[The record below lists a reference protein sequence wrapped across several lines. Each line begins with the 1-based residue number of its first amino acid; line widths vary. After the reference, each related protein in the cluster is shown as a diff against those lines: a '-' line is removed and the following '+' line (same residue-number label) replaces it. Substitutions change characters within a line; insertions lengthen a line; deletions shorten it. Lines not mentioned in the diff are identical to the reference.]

1 MACACSAGGTSPGSC
16 TKSGEMRRQEL
27 PGSVQCSAR
36 FVENWIK
43 GLEDMRHPGGDI
55 EGDLDV
61 GAGGLPREAEGVV
74 EEKIVTLID
83 IANTPASDNT
93 SASY

>member
-1 MACACSAGGTSPGSC
+1 M
-16 TKSGEMRRQEL
+16 Q
-27 PGSVQCSAR
+27 
-36 FVENWIK
+36 
-43 GLEDMRHPGGDI
+43 HPGGDI

-61 GAGGLPREAEGVV
+61 GADGLPREAERVV

-93 SASY
+93 PASY

>member
-1 MACACSAGGTSPGSC
+1 
-16 TKSGEMRRQEL
+16 
-27 PGSVQCSAR
+27 
-36 FVENWIK
+36 
-43 GLEDMRHPGGDI
+43 MRHPGGDI

-61 GAGGLPREAEGVV
+61 GAGGLPREAERVV

-93 SASY
+93 PASAEAPRAPALR